1 MTPIGRLPRRREAAR
16 RHARERHGVEAR
28 VVLHAV
34 YGGGGIC
41 PASRLAAALWCLAS
55 HSLTLALRR
64 WQDRCSHGA
73 GNSRSGATLPPGP
86 GTAARVI
93 QGYLP
98 CQANPA
104 GRWWGVVMRVMHRI
118 PYASVP
124 SQRRALCSEGPS
136 GRSVGGCIV
145 RPASCHGRVQPSMM
159 SDA

>member
-1 MTPIGRLPRRREAAR
+1 MDPRECRSRTMLAPLALPSKQRVAGSNPARRTSQNVPRAEDQQAVDTHMTPIGRLPRRREAAR

-86 GTAARVI
+86 GTAARLI
-93 QGYLP
+93 QGHPRQLGSIRP
-98 CQANPA
+98 
-104 GRWWGVVMRVMHRI
+104 GD
-118 PYASVP
+118 
-124 SQRRALCSEGPS
+124 
-136 GRSVGGCIV
+136 GG
-145 RPASCHGRVQPSMM
+145 G
-159 SDA
+159 